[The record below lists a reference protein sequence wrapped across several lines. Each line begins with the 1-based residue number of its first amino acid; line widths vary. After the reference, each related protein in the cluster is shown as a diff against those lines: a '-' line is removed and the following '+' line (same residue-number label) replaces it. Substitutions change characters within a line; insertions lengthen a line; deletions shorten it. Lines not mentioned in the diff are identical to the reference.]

1 MENCPGMSHILEPH
15 DHYLYVRMTSPRFE
29 FNDSS
34 GFIKQLGSG
43 AANPNIV
50 INCAS
55 IEQISDEELFQIK
68 ELYHRNSQQA
78 GIIVISEL
86 RDELIEK
93 MEMTGLHCIPS
104 DDEAADYVYM
114 EQIEKDLLKSFDE
127 SEG

>member
-1 MENCPGMSHILEPH
+1 
-15 DHYLYVRMTSPRFE
+15 MTSPRFE
-29 FNDSS
+29 FNDNS

-114 EQIEKDLLKSFDE
+114 EQIEKDLLKSFDD

>member
-68 ELYHRNSQQA
+68 ELYHRNSLQA
-78 GIIVISEL
+78 GIIVISGL
-86 RDELIEK
+86 RDELIPK
-93 MEMTGLHCIPS
+93 MEMIGLHCIPT

-114 EQIEKDLLKSFDE
+114 EQIEKDLLKSFDD